1 MKFVS
6 RALDYLRDP
15 YKTIAGVPARFMK
28 PRILL
33 VLVTC
38 ALVALGLVMVFSAS
52 SIKGLLSDAE
62 DPSTF
67 FTKQLFATFLG
78 AVFCIALALTDYH
91 KLVKY
96 LGWLWGLTLV
106 LLVAVLVL
114 GLASHGAQRW
124 LPVGPITIQPAEFAK
139 LTIVVTFA
147 MIAQKWDAHE
157 LPGRDLL
164 IWIAVGIGVPLVL
177 ILAQP
182 DKGTTMVIAVTVLAM
197 AYLAGM
203 DRRWVFGLLG
213 LGAVGFFLISI
224 KDDYSR
230 QRLLTMFNPFA
241 DASGD
246 GYQLVQGFYAFGSGG
261 LFGLGLGN
269 SRQKY
274 SYLPEAHNDFIFAVI
289 GEELGFVGC
298 VLVLAGFAAV
308 LYCGM
313 RIAHDAPD
321 LTGFLIASG
330 CSILI
335 VCQVLLNVM
344 GVLGIFPLSGKAI
357 PFISYGSSSMI
368 ASLGIIG
375 LIISVSRSSSL
386 PETRYDRR
394 RKSMRVADEPAPAAP
409 AFSLVDRETGVSEA
423 VPRSVAKESAPAV
436 TQTVSPRR
444 RTSTPLASSRTRTD
458 RPDARVSTDRQGRTR
473 IDLGP
478 DARDRLRGSSGPT
491 VRDRTDRT
499 GR

>member
-1 MKFVS
+1 
-6 RALDYLRDP
+6 
-15 YKTIAGVPARFMK
+15 
-28 PRILL
+28 
-33 VLVTC
+33 
-38 ALVALGLVMVFSAS
+38 
-52 SIKGLLSDAE
+52 
-62 DPSTF
+62 
-67 FTKQLFATFLG
+67 
-78 AVFCIALALTDYH
+78 
-91 KLVKY
+91 
-96 LGWLWGLTLV
+96 
-106 LLVAVLVL
+106 
-114 GLASHGAQRW
+114 
-124 LPVGPITIQPAEFAK
+124 
-139 LTIVVTFA
+139 
-147 MIAQKWDAHE
+147 MI
-157 LPGRDLL
+157 
-164 IWIAVGIGVPLVL
+164 
-177 ILAQP
+177 
-182 DKGTTMVIAVTVLAM
+182 IAVTVLAM

-213 LGAVGFFLISI
+213 LGALAFFLVSI

-289 GEELGFVGC
+289 GEEFGFVGC
-298 VLVLAGFAAV
+298 VLVLAGFATV

-330 CSILI
+330 CSVIV

-368 ASLGIIG
+368 ASLGLVG

-394 RKSMRVADEPAPAAP
+394 RKSMRVATDPEPAPP

-423 VPRSVAKESAPAV
+423 VPRSTAKSAAPV
-436 TQTVSPRR
+436 VSQTPSPRR
-444 RTSTPLASSRTRTD
+444 RTSTPLASSRTRQD
-458 RPDARVSTDRQGRTR
+458 KPEARVSTDRQGRTR

-491 VRDRTDRT
+491 VRDRSDRT